1 MLRFAPMA
9 KRLLAAALFMLCA
22 GVVFWFALVHTVHR
36 GTLAVPAL
44 GEQTMEEARQR
55 LHDLGLELAIDE
67 PGVFSTTVT
76 PGAIAYQDPPPGF
89 HVKSGS
95 VVTVRVSLG
104 GKTIEVPEVRQTSL
118 NAAERGIEQAGLT
131 PGSRARVE
139 GEGAADRVIAT
150 GPPVGQ
156 LVAPVT
162 RVDLL
167 VNTAPHRQL
176 WVMPSLV
183 SQPLTRVER
192 FCRLNRLRL
201 GRARAVNYPGIPS
214 GLVLRQYPPAGSPVA
229 PSEIITVWVSQ

>member
-1 MLRFAPMA
+1 MA
-9 KRLLAAALFMLCA
+9 KRLLAAVLFLVCA

-36 GTLAVPAL
+36 GTLAVPDL
-44 GEQTMEEARQR
+44 SEQTLEEARR
-55 LHDLGLELAIDE
+55 RVHDLGLELQVDE
-67 PGVFSTTVT
+67 PGAFSTVVS
-76 PGAIAYQDPPPGF
+76 PGAIAFQEPPPGF

-95 VVTVRVSLG
+95 TVTVRVSLG
-104 GKTIEVPEVRQTSL
+104 GKTIGVPDVRETSL
-118 NAAERGIEQAGLT
+118 NTAQREIERAGLS
-131 PGSRARVE
+131 PGSRARVK

-156 LVAPVT
+156 QVVPT
-162 RVDLL
+162 TPVDLL
-167 VNTAPHRQL
+167 VNTAQEKQL

-183 SQPLTRVER
+183 SQPLSRVER

-201 GRARAVNYPGIPS
+201 GRAREVNYPGIPS

>member
-1 MLRFAPMA
+1 MA
-9 KRLLAAALFMLCA
+9 RRLLAALVFLVFA

-36 GTLAVPAL
+36 GTLAVPDL
-44 GEQTMEEARQR
+44 GEQTLEEARQR
-55 LHDLGLELAIDE
+55 VHDLGLELTVDE
-67 PGVFSTTVT
+67 PGVFSAIVA
-76 PGAIAYQDPPPGF
+76 PGAIAHQEPPPGF

-95 VVTVRVSLG
+95 SVTVRVSLG
-104 GKTIEVPEVRQTSL
+104 GKTIEVPDVRESSL
-118 NAAERGIEQAGLT
+118 NAAQREVERAGLT

-156 LVAPVT
+156 QVAPIT
-162 RVDLL
+162 PVDLL
-167 VNTAPHRQL
+167 VNTAPQRQQ

-183 SQPLTRVER
+183 SQPLNRVER

-201 GRARAVNYPGIPS
+201 GRAREVNYPGIPS

-229 PSEIITVWVSQ
+229 PSEIITVWVSR

>member
-1 MLRFAPMA
+1 MA
-9 KRLLAAALFMLCA
+9 KRLLAATLFLVCA

-36 GTLAVPAL
+36 GTLAVPDL
-44 GEQTMEEARQR
+44 SEQTLEEARQKV
-55 LHDLGLELAIDE
+55 HDLGLDLVVDE
-67 PGVFSTTVT
+67 PGAFSMVVP
-76 PGAIAYQDPPPGF
+76 PGAIASQEPPPGF

-95 VVTVRVSLG
+95 TVTVRVSLG
-104 GKTIEVPEVRQTSL
+104 GKTIGVPDVRETSL
-118 NAAERGIEQAGLT
+118 NTAQREIERAGLE

-150 GPPVGQ
+150 GPPVGEQ
-156 LVAPVT
+156 VAPTT

-167 VNTAPHRQL
+167 VNTAQGKRL

-183 SQPLTRVER
+183 SQPLNRVER

-201 GRARAVNYPGIPS
+201 GRAREVDYPGIPS

>member
-1 MLRFAPMA
+1 MA
-9 KRLLAAALFMLCA
+9 KRLLAAFLFLLCA

-36 GTLAVPAL
+36 GTLAVPDL
-44 GEQTMEEARQR
+44 GERTLEEARQR
-55 LHDLGLELAIDE
+55 VHDLGLEMEVDE
-67 PGVFSTTVT
+67 PGVFSTAVD
-76 PGAIAYQDPPPGF
+76 PGAIAFQEPPPGF

-104 GKTIEVPEVRQTSL
+104 GKTIDVPEVRESSL
-118 NAAERGIEQAGLT
+118 NTAQREIERAGLA
-131 PGSRARVE
+131 PGARARVE

-156 LVAPVT
+156 QVAPLTAIDV
-162 RVDLL
+162 L

-176 WVMPSLV
+176 WVMPALV
-183 SQPLTRVER
+183 SQPLERVER

-201 GRARAVNYPGIPS
+201 GRAREVNYPGVPS

>member
-1 MLRFAPMA
+1 MA
-9 KRLLAAALFMLCA
+9 KRLLAAVLFLVCA

-36 GTLAVPAL
+36 GTLAVPDL
-44 GEQTMEEARQR
+44 SDRTLEEARQR
-55 LHDLGLELAIDE
+55 VHDLGLELKVDD
-67 PGVFSTTVT
+67 PGAFSTVVP
-76 PGAIAYQDPPPGF
+76 PGAIAFQEPPPGF

-95 VVTVRVSLG
+95 TVTVRVSLG
-104 GKTIEVPEVRQTSL
+104 GKTIGVPDVRETSL
-118 NAAERGIEQAGLT
+118 NTAQREIERAGLN

-156 LVAPVT
+156 QVAPT
-162 RVDLL
+162 TPVDIL
-167 VNTAPHRQL
+167 VNTAQEKQL

-183 SQPLTRVER
+183 SQPLSRVER

-201 GRARAVNYPGIPS
+201 GRAREVDYPGIPS

>member
-1 MLRFAPMA
+1 MA

-22 GVVFWFALVHTVHR
+22 GIVFWFALVHTVHR
-36 GTLAVPAL
+36 GTLAVPDL

-67 PGVFSTTVT
+67 PGVFSTAVA

-95 VVTVRVSLG
+95 LVTVRVSLG
-104 GKTIEVPEVRQTSL
+104 GKTIEVPEVRQNSL
-118 NAAERGIEQAGLT
+118 NAAQREIEQAGLT

-183 SQPLTRVER
+183 SQPLSRVER
-192 FCRLNRLRL
+192 FCRLHRLRL
-201 GRARAVNYPGIPS
+201 GRAREVNYPGIPS